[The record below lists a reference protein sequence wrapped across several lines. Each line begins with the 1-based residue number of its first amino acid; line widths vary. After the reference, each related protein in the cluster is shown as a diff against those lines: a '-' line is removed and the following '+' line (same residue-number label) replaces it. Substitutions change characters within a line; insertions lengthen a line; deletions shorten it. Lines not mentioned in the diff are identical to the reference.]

1 MKCIRHEFIRMISSI
16 FITEGIFLSCLTN
29 FIGAVVLKFHIST
42 VHKMISVM
50 ILTSSVFD
58 QCYV

>member
-1 MKCIRHEFIRMISSI
+1 MISSI

-29 FIGAVVLKFHIST
+29 SIVAVVLKFHIST
-42 VHKMISVM
+42 VHKTISVM

>member
-1 MKCIRHEFIRMISSI
+1 MISSI
-16 FITEGIFLSCLTN
+16 FVTEGIFLSCLTN
-29 FIGAVVLKFHIST
+29 SIAAVVLKFHIYT
-42 VHKMISVM
+42 LRKTISVV